1 MPVSVK
7 IFKSREFKMEY
18 KIVNYNL
25 KDTKSVLFCI
35 LETKKQQE
43 KIY

>member
-7 IFKSREFKMEY
+7 IFKSSEFKMD
-18 KIVNYNL
+18 KIVDYNL
-25 KDTKSVLFCI
+25 KDTKSILFCI